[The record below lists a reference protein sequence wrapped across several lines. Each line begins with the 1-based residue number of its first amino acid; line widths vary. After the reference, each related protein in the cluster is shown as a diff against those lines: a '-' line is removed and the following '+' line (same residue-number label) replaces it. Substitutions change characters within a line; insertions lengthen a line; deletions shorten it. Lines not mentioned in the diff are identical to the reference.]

1 VLAAGNSNIM
11 TGFDPFQRSKN
22 TIKVGAIDKNQ
33 NKAGFS
39 NFGPNTTIYAPGT
52 NIYGAKPG
60 NSYEILQG
68 TSMAAPIV
76 SGFVGLLKS
85 MNKNLNNQQIISI
98 LNRNSVSEN
107 NLKILDVI
115 STIN

>member
-1 VLAAGNSNIM
+1 MM
-11 TGFDPFQRSKN
+11 TGFAPFQRSKN

-33 NKAGFS
+33 NKASFS

-76 SGFVGLLKS
+76 SGFIGLLKS
-85 MNKNLNNQQIISI
+85 MNKNLSNQQILSLI
-98 LNRNSVSEN
+98 NRNSVTEN
-107 NLKILDVI
+107 NIKILDVI
-115 STIN
+115 GTLN